1 MFAIDLRSLATFRI
15 GVALLLLIDLAGRT
29 TDLSAF
35 YTDAGVLPRVVRI
48 DMLGYGDPLG
58 FQHQWSLHMLSGEWW
73 PQALLIGIAA
83 WFAIWLL
90 IGYRTQL
97 AAVASWIL
105 LSSLDNRNPLILD
118 AGDLILRCMLFWSLF
133 LPLGMRWSVDRSVAE
148 FARLRGL
155 NSKQISDGV
164 PTAITSIVSAVL
176 LMQLALMYLASA
188 SFKLHPVW
196 TQNFSAVYYALNGD
210 TFVTRWGLLLR
221 EFPRVMQCLT
231 AGTVLLEFAGPI
243 LAFFPWRNHW
253 CRGIAIVSFALF
265 HVGLAL
271 TMTLYLFPWI
281 CITCWMLFVPT
292 RFWDWL
298 EKRDSVQRL
307 VVKSSNLASR
317 MFDKT
322 LPGAWEK
329 YFQRAESPQLRS
341 PWWRESL
348 VGILFLYIVV
358 WNVREVLGDER
369 GARILPHRYN
379 GLAIALGLSQN
390 WSMFAPIP
398 RIEDGW
404 LVMKGTLRDGTE
416 VNLWEPGRPLPWVK
430 PALVSALFPNARW
443 RRCLENLP
451 TDQFV
456 YHRQFLADWLQQR
469 WDREFSNGIEEKKV
483 AKVEIIREMESTP
496 PPGEPIP
503 VPEPVE
509 LCVRYY

>member
-29 TDLSAF
+29 KDLHAF

-73 PQALLIGIAA
+73 PQALLIGVAV
-83 WFAIWLL
+83 WFASWLL

-118 AGDLILRCMLFWSLF
+118 AGDMILRCMLFWSLF
-133 LPLGMRWSVDRSVAE
+133 LPLGIRWSVDRWRNPAQPP
-148 FARLRGL
+148 APAA
-155 NSKQISDGV
+155 IS
-164 PTAITSIVSAVL
+164 SLVSAVL

-196 TQNFSAVYYALNGD
+196 TQELSAVYYALNGD
-210 TFVTRWGLLLR
+210 TFVTRCGLLLR
-221 EFPRVMQCLT
+221 EYPRVMQCLT
-231 AGTVLLEFAGPI
+231 GGTVLLEFAGPV

-253 CRGIAIVSFALF
+253 CRGIAIVSFTLF
-265 HVGLAL
+265 HLGLAL

-281 CITCWMLFVPT
+281 CIICWTLFVPT

-298 EKRDSVQRL
+298 EKRDMVQRFIG
-307 VVKSSNLASR
+307 KGSNLASR
-317 MFDKT
+317 IFDCS
-322 LPGAWEK
+322 PGGAWAK
-329 YFQRAESPQLRS
+329 YFQRAESPRLHT
-341 PWWRESL
+341 PWWRQAI

-358 WNVREVLGDER
+358 WNVREYLGNKWVDR
-369 GARILPHRYN
+369 VLPHRYN

-390 WSMFAPIP
+390 WSMFAPVP
-398 RIEDGW
+398 RTEDGW

-430 PALVSALFPNARW
+430 PELVSALFPSSRW

-451 TDQFV
+451 VDQYA
-456 YHRQFLADWLQQR
+456 YHRQYLADWLQQR
-469 WDREFSNGIEEKKV
+469 WDREFSNGSEEKKV
-483 AKVEIIREMESTP
+483 AKVEIIRQMETTP

-503 VPEPVE
+503 TPEPVE
-509 LCVRYY
+509 LCVRHY